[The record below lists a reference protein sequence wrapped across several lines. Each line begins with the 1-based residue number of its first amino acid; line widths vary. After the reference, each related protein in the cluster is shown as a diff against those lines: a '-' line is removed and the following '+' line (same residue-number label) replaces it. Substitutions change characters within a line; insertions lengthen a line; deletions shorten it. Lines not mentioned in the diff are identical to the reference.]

1 MRLTTLLRRADPLQR
16 SADGLS
22 PRGRAELRALT
33 GPEPEPAASS
43 RSARRP
49 GWRAPVLVGALVAV
63 ILVVAVPLLQRP
75 VQGVPTPPA
84 ASSVPASGV
93 PLTAGRWVE
102 TASGPLSGRRD
113 AITAWVAGSFLVVG
127 GTTTRP
133 CTARQ
138 GCADDPARLADGARY
153 TPATDTW
160 ETITD
165 APIPL
170 GRAGGAA
177 NPYLATT
184 VIGHTLYLLQG
195 GAFLA
200 YDADTDRWTRLIAPP
215 TTAYLAG
222 AASDSVIAF
231 PASVC
236 GDDAIR
242 TCRATGRLSYLRYDP
257 DAAAWTKHV
266 TRLAVPSS
274 VYGATMVGRLL
285 VVSWLEGSG
294 LVAASIDLDSDTIT
308 ARSPFRTRQRPMPVA
323 AGGWAVWPRDARWV
337 RLLDPLTFTTPN
349 VALPTDPGALWVRV
363 GGAERNLPIVAAG
376 MIVLRG
382 QFYDPSTG
390 LWSSVPA
397 LPVPSQDPVIAG
409 GADVALACNGWDG
422 SRYTRSCY
430 LLRPAPAGQNRP

>member
-1 MRLTTLLRRADPLQR
+1 MRLTTLLRQADPLQR
-16 SADGLS
+16 PEGRLS
-22 PRGRAELRALT
+22 PRGRADLRALT
-33 GPEPEPAASS
+33 GPETESAASA
-43 RSARRP
+43 RPVRRP

-63 ILVVAVPLLQRP
+63 VLVVAVPLLQRP

-84 ASSVPASGV
+84 ASSVRASGV
-93 PLTAGRWVE
+93 PLTTGRWVE

-133 CTARQ
+133 CAVGL
-138 GCADDPARLADGARY
+138 GCGDDPARLSDGARY
-153 TPATDTW
+153 TPATNTWDTIA
-160 ETITD
+160 E

-170 GRAGGAA
+170 GRVGGAA
-177 NPYLATT
+177 NPYPATT
-184 VIGHTLYLLQG
+184 VIGHTLYVLQA

-200 YDADTDRWTRLIAPP
+200 YDADTDRWTRLTAPP

-222 AASDSVIAF
+222 AAGDSVIAY
-231 PASVC
+231 PAFVC

-242 TCRATGRLSYLRYDP
+242 TCRATDRMSYLRYDP

-266 TRLAVPSS
+266 TRLAVPSN

-285 VVSWLEGSG
+285 VVSWVEKSG
-294 LVAASIDLDSDTIT
+294 LVAASLDLDGDTIT
-308 ARSPFRTRQRPMPVA
+308 ARSPFPTRQRPIPAA
-323 AGGWAVWPRDARWV
+323 AGGWAVWPRDARSAW
-337 RLLDPLTFTTPN
+337 LLDPLTFTTPN
-349 VALPTDPGALWVRV
+349 VALPAEPGALWVRV

-382 QFYDPSTG
+382 QFYDPTTG

-397 LPVPSQDPVIAG
+397 LPIPSQDPVIAG
-409 GADVALACNGWDG
+409 GRDVVLACNGWTG
-422 SRYTRSCY
+422 SGYTKSCY
-430 LLRPAPAGQNRP
+430 LLRPAPASENQP